1 MVVKTRQAVL
11 RLAQD
16 KKSVLLGRNCLS
28 CREIRRGGA
37 WPEWRDPQMES
48 LLGRAACGGGDFKFQ
63 ISDSNSGGP
72 GIRLKLQSL
81 RRFGAIAV
89 HFSFI
94 GQLENFL

>member
-1 MVVKTRQAVL
+1 
-11 RLAQD
+11 
-16 KKSVLLGRNCLS
+16 
-28 CREIRRGGA
+28 
-37 WPEWRDPQMES
+37 MES
-48 LLGRAACGGGDFKFQ
+48 LLGRAACGEEYQ